1 MLCVAASSP
10 FSSNV
15 VDIFNVTNGSW
26 STAVISQGRWGLAAT
41 SLPSAGVA
49 IFAGGKLCASR
60 DILLHFSELV
70 WRGGCMAAGNV
81 VCLSRERSS

>member
-1 MLCVAASSP
+1 MLCVAPSVP
-10 FSSNV
+10 FSNV

-41 SLPSAGVA
+41 SIPSAGVA
-49 IFAGGKLCASR
+49 IFAGGFCTSR

-70 WRGGCMAAGNV
+70 WRGGCMSAGNMAF
-81 VCLSRERSS
+81 LSRERSS